1 MQHNRLIAIL
11 LSTLIL
17 TVGHAASGSEKGDS
31 ALVRAMFARMNL
43 DYSGLEKVKA
53 AWPATT
59 CRRPR
64 RPTCSSGGSGP
75 SMSCSGMCSFG
86 STASPCATVVRATSS
101 AILPPVTVSW
111 RDREKAKNRIS
122 LGKVWANAES
132 YCRWT
137 VREMADMLVENKLT
151 LIRLGDPGGGV
162 FHMPPVDMGGK
173 WDWNFIA
180 NDNPYTNGFLHRFYW
195 APVLAQT
202 YWATGDERYAGK
214 LIDLWVDWVRSP
226 PQSRGGDSGKH
237 GGLGPMYQAALQPSC
252 LAMIVQSPKLS
263 PHDFCLMVGYLTGP
277 TSDSLTDGLRGGNQ
291 MLSPGQAVMAVA
303 GAFPE
308 FKAHGHWLSIVQR
321 CLDST
326 SDSLIYPDGG
336 FAETTFLYAVVTAV
350 ELLTSVESAG
360 KLAEKGMGIT
370 VPKRAA
376 NPECMG
382 DYFMYNAQPDWRLP
396 WTGHGEC
403 VDAAALLSSLARMY
417 PHRQDFLYYATR
429 GQKGEQPKTP
439 SRWFNW
445 SGYCSMRDRYD
456 RTANYLFFD
465 VGPCG
470 SFHKNANKLQIV
482 VASHGRTLLEDRG
495 IHTYSPHKPEFN
507 TYFNHCYGHSTVLV
521 DGKSQPIR
529 EEVSISPLWNPWT
542 SSTVL
547 DYNSGE
553 YSGGYHPTSY
563 VAGEVDRGVRHHRSV
578 VFVKPDY
585 WIVTDRLLP
594 TGRDEPDRPRTFE
607 QLFQYIPCEIT
618 ECEESLAVGSATP
631 GEPNLALIPV
641 SRKVW
646 NWRSPRPARTV
657 HSRLGRLEEQ
667 KGTRG
672 ACSDGHLSQEG
683 GNAGGDANGPLADE
697 GGADATTAGGEDWHA
712 ARRRGQ
718 GDAAR
723 RTGGLVS
730 LEAEPC
736 VMQVS
741 GVSFP
746 CASQRWCDSIP
757 RAKLWPRKLSTLEST
772 VKYGEVEGNTMQET
786 MPRLVMFIA
795 MCAMSSLARAS
806 DRGSEYD
813 ALNPVNCHDVV
824 KQAGRVVDRIDETQ
838 DLPASRF
845 KENRPSRV
853 VDSPIGKVR
862 QFGPED
868 RAGISYLLHV
878 EKPGSPHVV
887 RVYYPDWEES
897 CMQVS
902 VEHFSTILWS
912 FGPSV
917 LRAMTLP
924 RLSRGIRRRTAWPP
938 TCSLPART
946 CWCALLTSTLRVTI
960 LPDYSAPT
968 MRIGRES
975 SWTVF
980 KRMVCG

>member
-1 MQHNRLIAIL
+1 MMQHNRLIAIL

-53 AWPATT
+53 ALARDDLPAAEAAYLQFW
-59 CRRPR
+59 RERDEHVVLWNVFFRLNSLPMR
-64 RPTCSSGGSGP
+64 NSGASDF
-75 SMSCSGMCSFG
+75 FG
-86 STASPCATVVRATSS
+86 DPA
-101 AILPPVTVSW
+101 PVTVSW

-291 MLSPGQAVMAVA
+291 MLSQGQAVMAVA

-403 VDAAALLSSLARMY
+403 VDATALLSSLARMY

-529 EEVSISPLWNPWT
+529 EEVSISPLSNPWT

-563 VAGEVDRGVRHHRSV
+563 VAGEVDHGVRHHRSV

-641 SRKVW
+641 SREGLELEIARGRREPFILGWAVSKNKKELVE
-646 NWRSPRPARTV
+646 PAPTV
-657 HSRLGRLEEQ
+657 IYR
-667 KGTRG
+667 KRG
-672 ACSDGHLSQEG
+672 AMPAVMQTVLWPMKAGQTQRPRVERIGTPRDGAVKVTLPDG
-683 GNAGGDANGPLADE
+683 RV
-697 GGADATTAGGEDWHA
+697 DWY
-712 ARRRGQ
+712 R
-718 GDAAR
+718 
-723 RTGGLVS
+723 S
-730 LEAEPC
+730 SAEPC
-736 VMQVS
+736 VMQVN

-746 CASQRWCDSIP
+746 CA
-757 RAKLWPRKLSTLEST
+757 
-772 VKYGEVEGNTMQET
+772 
-786 MPRLVMFIA
+786 
-795 MCAMSSLARAS
+795 LA
-806 DRGSEYD
+806 
-813 ALNPVNCHDVV
+813 AL
-824 KQAGRVVDRIDETQ
+824 
-838 DLPASRF
+838 
-845 KENRPSRV
+845 
-853 VDSPIGKVR
+853 VR
-862 QFGPED
+862 QDTG
-868 RAGISYLLHV
+868 
-878 EKPGSPHVV
+878 GSVV
-887 RVYYPDWEES
+887 GKGA
-897 CMQVS
+897 VS
-902 VEHFSTILWS
+902 Q
-912 FGPSV
+912 
-917 LRAMTLP
+917 
-924 RLSRGIRRRTAWPP
+924 
-938 TCSLPART
+938 
-946 CWCALLTSTLRVTI
+946 
-960 LPDYSAPT
+960 
-968 MRIGRES
+968 
-975 SWTVF
+975 
-980 KRMVCG
+980 